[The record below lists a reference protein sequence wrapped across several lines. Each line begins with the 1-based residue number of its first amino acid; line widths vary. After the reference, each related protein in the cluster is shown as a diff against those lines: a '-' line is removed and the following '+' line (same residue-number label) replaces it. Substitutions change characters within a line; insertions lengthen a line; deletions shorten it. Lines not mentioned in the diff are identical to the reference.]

1 MARSDRGWRPTPAH
15 LRALLVASFATLAA
29 LVLHRPDLLV
39 LGVPFA
45 TIALWAVLTRPRT
58 APTISAGISLTT
70 VREGEAT
77 LWNAHLSRVGGMEEV
92 TTVLEP
98 GAWSQLDPASGVRS
112 EHLEPVE
119 TPGGAAGG
127 AGRHT
132 LSTSWRSL
140 RWGRR
145 SVGPGLVGATSSWG
159 AFRFGPVEVEPIAVR
174 TLPMPAVFDTTAPA
188 PHPHGLVGVN
198 RAARPGDG
206 SEFASIRPFQVGDR
220 LKRIHWPV
228 SARTGELHVTSSYA
242 DQDSHVVLVVD
253 AFNDLGESEGIEG
266 SASTLDVSVRAAGA
280 VAEHYLHRGE
290 RVSLRV
296 LGAAD
301 VTRVPPATGQ
311 RHLRRVL
318 DTLAAIR
325 PGTDRGDPDERL
337 TQLGI
342 GAGALVVMLSPL
354 VSPVALQQAVAL
366 TSRGLTVV
374 VIDSLPDELA
384 VPDVDGYAH
393 LAWRLRMLE
402 RSREIRRIE
411 QAGVPVVAWRGPGS
425 LDQVLRELARRAAGP
440 RMAHR

>member
-15 LRALLVASFATLAA
+15 LRALLVASFAMLAA

-39 LGVPFA
+39 LGAPFA
-45 TIALWAVLTRPRT
+45 TIALWAVLTRPRSS
-58 APTISAGISLTT
+58 PTISCGISLTT

-77 LWNAHLSRVGGMEEV
+77 LWNAHLTRVEGMEEV
-92 TTVLEP
+92 TTVLER
-98 GAWSQLDPASGVRS
+98 GVWSQLDPVSGVRTES
-112 EHLEPVE
+112 LHDGEDD
-119 TPGGAAGG
+119 AGG
-127 AGRHT
+127 DPARHT
-132 LSTSWRSL
+132 VSTAWRSL
-140 RWGRR
+140 RWGQRN
-145 SVGPGLVGATSSWG
+145 VGPGLVGATSSWG
-159 AFRFGPVEVEPIAVR
+159 AFRFGPVELEPIGVR
-174 TLPMPAVFDTTAPA
+174 TLPLPAVFDTTAHA
-188 PHPHGLVGVN
+188 PHPQGLVGVN
-198 RAARPGDG
+198 RAARPGEG

-301 VTRVPPATGQ
+301 VTRVPPATGR

-337 TQLGI
+337 TRLGI

-374 VIDSLPDELA
+374 VIDSLPGDLA
-384 VPDVDGYAH
+384 VPDHDGYGH
-393 LAWRLRMLE
+393 LAWRLRLLE
-402 RSREIRRIE
+402 RAREIRRIE

-425 LDQVLRELARRAAGP
+425 LDQVLRELAQRAAGP